1 MKVCLKLYTHIFML
15 YPSLFQREY
24 ALKQTRIYV
33 KMSALL
39 CTDKSF

>member
-15 YPSLFQREY
+15 YTSLFQREY
-24 ALKQTRIYV
+24 ALKQTRNYV

-39 CTDKSF
+39 RTDESF